1 MIENPTDTATG
12 RDRIRRGTLVII
24 ELTQFTNL
32 LGAVG
37 LGAASGLNAWI
48 PLFLLGLAQRFGVV
62 ELEGSYTEL
71 GSTPVLIVLG
81 VLFALDLI
89 GDKVPALDSALHA
102 IGLVI
107 APISGAIVF
116 GAQASLL
123 SDSHPWLAALAGAT
137 LGGTVQAARS
147 AVRPAVTATTGG
159 VGNPVVS
166 LIEDAVS
173 AVLTVLA
180 IVVPVLAFLV
190 LVGVVVWTVLRW
202 RRWRQRRAARL
213 SVGSSSST
221 GSG

>member
-1 MIENPTDTATG
+1 
-12 RDRIRRGTLVII
+12 
-24 ELTQFTNL
+24 LTQFTNL

-48 PLFLLGLAQRFGVV
+48 PLFLLGLAERLGVV

-71 GSTPVLIVLG
+71 GSTPVLVVLG
-81 VLFALDLI
+81 VLFVLDLI
-89 GDKVPALDSALHA
+89 GDKVPALDSALHVV
-102 IGLVI
+102 GLVV
-107 APISGAIVF
+107 APVSGAIVF

-123 SDSHPWLAALAGAT
+123 SDSHPWLAALAGAA
-137 LGGTVQAARS
+137 LGGTVQAART
-147 AVRPAVTATTGG
+147 AARPAVTATTGG

-166 LIEDAVS
+166 LIEDVVS

-180 IVVPVLAFLV
+180 IVVPVLAFLA

-202 RRWRQRRAARL
+202 RRWRARRAEARL
-213 SVGSSSST
+213 SVRSSSST